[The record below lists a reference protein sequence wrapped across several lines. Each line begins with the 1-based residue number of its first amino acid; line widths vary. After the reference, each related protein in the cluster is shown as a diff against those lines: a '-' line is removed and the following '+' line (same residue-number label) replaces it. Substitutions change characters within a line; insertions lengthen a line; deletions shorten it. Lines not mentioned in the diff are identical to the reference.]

1 MDPIENKNVVYF
13 DDELDESFHE
23 TSHEPHFQSKV
34 ESKFEQTEDI
44 YDKNNDILTAGELME
59 IDTFIKKKTHVELLS
74 YLKKLLLYNIPN
86 NSDIILKTQIEQNV
100 LTKYNNTSKKNII
113 DIIKTLVNKK
123 NKNIIFEKED
133 NNIYNNAYNNA
144 DKIISRE
151 ESREELRQKLRNK
164 IKMSRDNNN
173 PQKMYEKL
181 QEELEKT
188 NLNDSNDTNDTDT
201 TSKKKKKNKKID
213 PRKLQSQL
221 VSQMSNFIKN
231 NNSVFGSV

>member
-13 DDELDESFHE
+13 DDELDELFHE
-23 TSHEPHFQSKV
+23 TSHIDTSHIDTSHI
-34 ESKFEQTEDI
+34 D
-44 YDKNNDILTAGELME
+44 DKNNDILTAEELIE
-59 IDTFIKKKTHVELLS
+59 VDTFIKKKTHIELLS

-86 NSDIILKTQIEQNV
+86 NSDIILKTQIEQNI

-133 NNIYNNAYNNA
+133 NDVYNNACNNA
-144 DKIISRE
+144 HKIVSRE

-188 NLNDSNDTNDTDT
+188 NLNDTTD
-201 TSKKKKKNKKID
+201 SKKKKKNKKID